1 MKYHKVKWDQVPMVD
16 EASQHY
22 LDQLNQRNRFHNFP
36 TNQWFKRRSDQVKP
50 QYLYYPE
57 ERKLQM
63 ELKQIFMTLDCN
75 NDGVLTLAH
84 LFMLFKHYGYG
95 VSVNDL
101 QTIYQFI
108 DYNKDKAL
116 SLDEFKGLTE
126 NQEALQAF
134 RNMMLKIQKTLEYTE
149 KYVPLSV
156 GAMLSHISYLVQR
169 EKQLKMILS
178 EQSISIKFQAFR
190 QLIQETE
197 KKTIADEAY
206 TLFLKAQAEF
216 QRKLRRQN
224 SVDLTIK
231 VRKSFSTI
239 NGLQP
244 LLFRNMLMKDAS
256 ELQDLAKMVKIQ
268 SKVNQDTF
276 QTVTESLD
284 ESSLSNIE
292 STEIEQVVKK
302 AQQKGKLQA
311 NQEIRQLLTQREL
324 PKIASQHRKQLSVV
338 TEDLPPIQ
346 FNLKKCHSTNNKSL
360 LERQLK
366 LQKIIP
372 AEELSQFNFLSSS
385 RSNKNYSSTQEQTS
399 SENQG
404 GWSNSILSMKLP
416 TLQ

>member
-1 MKYHKVKWDQVPMVD
+1 MKYHKVKWDQVPIID
-16 EASQHY
+16 EASQNY
-22 LDQLNQRNRFHNFP
+22 LDQLNNRNHFHNFY

-63 ELKQIFMTLDCN
+63 ELKQIFSTLDCN
-75 NDGVLTLAH
+75 NEGVLTLAH
-84 LFMLFKHYGYG
+84 LFILFKHYGYG

-126 NQEALQAF
+126 NQEALSAF
-134 RNMMLKIQKTLEYTE
+134 RIMMLKILKTLEYSE

-178 EQSISIKFQAFR
+178 EQSIAIKFQAFR

-206 TLFLKAQAEF
+206 QLFLKAQAQF
-216 QRKLRRQN
+216 YRKLKRQN

-231 VRKSFSTI
+231 IRKSFSTI

-256 ELQDLAKMVKIQ
+256 ELQDLAKLVQIQ
-268 SKVNQDTF
+268 SKVKYDTF
-276 QTVTESLD
+276 LTVTESL
-284 ESSLSNIE
+284 EENSLSNIE
-292 STEIEQVVKK
+292 SNDLELVVKQ
-302 AQQKGKLQA
+302 AQKIGKLQA
-311 NQEIRQLLTQREL
+311 NQQIKELLTQREL
-324 PKIASQHRKQLSVV
+324 PKVVSQHKKQLSVV
-338 TEDLPPIQ
+338 TQDLPPIQ
-346 FNLKKCHSTNNKSL
+346 FNFKKCHSTKTKSL

-366 LQKIIP
+366 LLKIIP
-372 AEELSQFNFLSSS
+372 LEELSQFNFLSSS
-385 RSNKNYSSTQEQTS
+385 RSNKNYSSTQEHS
-399 SENQG
+399 QG
-404 GWSNSILSMKLP
+404 GWSNTILSSKLP
-416 TLQ
+416 NLQ

>member
-1 MKYHKVKWDQVPMVD
+1 MKYHKVKWDQVPIVD
-16 EASQHY
+16 EASQNY
-22 LDQLNQRNRFHNFP
+22 IDQLNNRNHFHNFP
-36 TNQWFKRRSDQVKP
+36 TNQWFKRRSDQVRP

-63 ELKQIFMTLDCN
+63 ELKQIFRTLDCN
-75 NDGVLTLAH
+75 NEGVLSLAH

-116 SLDEFKGLTE
+116 SLDEFKALTE
-126 NQEALQAF
+126 NQEALSAF
-134 RNMMLKIQKTLEYTE
+134 RIMMLKILKTLEYDE

-156 GAMLSHISYLVQR
+156 GAMLSHLSFLVQR
-169 EKQLKMILS
+169 EQQLKMILS

-206 TLFLKAQAEF
+206 SLFLKAQAEF
-216 QRKLRRQN
+216 YRKLKRQN

-231 VRKSFSTI
+231 LRKSFSTV

-244 LLFRNMLMKDAS
+244 LLFKNMLMKDAS
-256 ELQDLAKMVKIQ
+256 ELQDLAKMVKMQ
-268 SKVNQDTF
+268 SKVNYETF
-276 QTVTESLD
+276 QTVTESV
-284 ESSLSNIE
+284 EENSLSNIE
-292 STEIEQVVKK
+292 SSDLQLVVKQ
-302 AQQKGKLQA
+302 AQKMGKLQA
-311 NQEIRQLLTQREL
+311 HQEIRELLTQREL
-324 PKIASQHRKQLSVV
+324 PKVVSYHKKQLSVV

-346 FNLKKCHSTNNKSL
+346 FNFKKCHSTKNKSL

-372 AEELSQFNFLSSS
+372 LEELSQFNFLSSS
-385 RSNKNYSSTQEQTS
+385 RSNKNYSSTQDHS
-399 SENQG
+399 QG
-404 GWSNSILSMKLP
+404 GWSNTILSQKLP
-416 TLQ
+416 NLQ

>member
-1 MKYHKVKWDQVPMVD
+1 MKYHKVKWDQVPIID
-16 EASQHY
+16 EASQNY
-22 LDQLNQRNRFHNFP
+22 LDQLNNRNHFHNFY

-63 ELKQIFMTLDCN
+63 ELKQIFSTLDCN
-75 NDGVLTLAH
+75 NEGVLTLAH
-84 LFMLFKHYGYG
+84 LFILFKHYGYG
-95 VSVNDL
+95 VSINDL

-126 NQEALQAF
+126 NQEALSAF
-134 RNMMLKIQKTLEYTE
+134 RIMMLKILKTLEYSE

-178 EQSISIKFQAFR
+178 EQSIAIKFQAFR

-206 TLFLKAQAEF
+206 SLFLKAQAQF
-216 QRKLRRQN
+216 YRKLKRQN

-231 VRKSFSTI
+231 IRKSFSTI

-256 ELQDLAKMVKIQ
+256 ELQDLAKLVQIQ
-268 SKVNQDTF
+268 SKVKYDTF
-276 QTVTESLD
+276 LTVTESL
-284 ESSLSNIE
+284 EENSLSNIE
-292 STEIEQVVKK
+292 SNDLELVVKQ
-302 AQQKGKLQA
+302 AQKIGKLQA
-311 NQEIRQLLTQREL
+311 NQQIKELLTQREL
-324 PKIASQHRKQLSVV
+324 PKVVSQHKKQLSVV
-338 TEDLPPIQ
+338 TQDLPPIQ
-346 FNLKKCHSTNNKSL
+346 FNFKKFHSTKNKSL

-366 LQKIIP
+366 LLKIIP
-372 AEELSQFNFLSSS
+372 LEELSQFNFLSSS
-385 RSNKNYSSTQEQTS
+385 RSNKNYSSTQEHS
-399 SENQG
+399 QG
-404 GWSNSILSMKLP
+404 GWSNTILSSKLP
-416 TLQ
+416 NLQ

>member
-1 MKYHKVKWDQVPMVD
+1 MKYHKVKWDQVPIVD
-16 EASQHY
+16 EASQNY
-22 LDQLNQRNRFHNFP
+22 LDQLNNRNHFHNFP

-57 ERKLQM
+57 ERRLQM
-63 ELKQIFMTLDCN
+63 ELKQIFRTLDCN
-75 NDGVLTLAH
+75 NQGVLTLTH

-95 VSVNDL
+95 VSINDL

-126 NQEALQAF
+126 NQEALSAF
-134 RNMMLKIQKTLEYTE
+134 RIMMAKIEKTLENTE
-149 KYVPLSV
+149 KYIPLSV

-206 TLFLKAQAEF
+206 SLFLKAQAEF
-216 QRKLRRQN
+216 YRKLKRQN

-256 ELQDLAKMVKIQ
+256 ELKDLAKMVKIQ
-268 SKVNQDTF
+268 SKVNQETF
-276 QTVTESLD
+276 ETVNESLE

-292 STEIEQVVKK
+292 SNDLDLVVKS
-302 AQQKGKLQA
+302 AQRKGKLQA
-311 NQEIRQLLTQREL
+311 HQEIRELLTQREL
-324 PKIASQHRKQLSVV
+324 PKIVSQHKKQLSVV
-338 TEDLPPIQ
+338 TEDLPPVQ
-346 FNLKKCHSTNNKSL
+346 FNLKKCNSTKNKSL

-372 AEELSQFNFLSSS
+372 AEELSQFNFLSST

-404 GWSNSILSMKLP
+404 GWSNSILSLKLP